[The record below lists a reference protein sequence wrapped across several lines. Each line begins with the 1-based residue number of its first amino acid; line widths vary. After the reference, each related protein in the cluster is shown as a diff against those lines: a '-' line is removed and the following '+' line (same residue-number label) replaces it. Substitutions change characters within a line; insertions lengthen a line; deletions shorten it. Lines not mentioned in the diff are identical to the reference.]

1 MNGSRRR
8 KQAAEGAQL
17 CVVGVDLW
25 TWERGLRLSQT
36 VGGGGRGVSV
46 SVRTDWKKQFIAV
59 FGGYIP
65 NVCIIFENGGLG
77 GLPKMSYVEPHQAT
91 YFLKVV

>member
-25 TWERGLRLSQT
+25 TWERGRRLSQT

-46 SVRTDWKKQFIAV
+46 RVRTDWKKQLQSLVGIYQNFAQSLKM
-59 FGGYIP
+59 
-65 NVCIIFENGGLG
+65 EGLG
-77 GLPKMSYVEPHQAT
+77 GFTQNVLCRAPSSNIH
-91 YFLKVV
+91 F